1 MSGREVVFG
10 DHAVPAG
17 GFLRDNV
24 ICPVGKHVFG
34 GGAAVI
40 AEGSADFHTVL
51 QESTP
56 GTIGGGAQDV
66 WVVAIRNNDVVA
78 HTIRISA
85 VCAFA
90 P

>member
-1 MSGREVVFG
+1 VVFE
-10 DHAVPAG
+10 DHAVAAG
-17 GFLRDNV
+17 GFLIDSV
-24 ICPVGKHVFG
+24 LCPVGKHVFG

-40 AEGSADFHTVL
+40 GEGAADFHTVL

-66 WVVAIRNNDVVA
+66 WEVAIRNNDTAA